1 LLRNGC
7 IGIQIFIVFC
17 SLFCNYAGA
26 ASNKEFGTQNNI
38 YLSDWARLKHQAELG
53 DPAALFVLGNFYY
66 QPPKGSSFRTN
77 LKKSAEY
84 YFKSG
89 IRGNAAAQY
98 NLALMLH
105 NGLGVE
111 QNTIE
116 SYAWFKLASINQSPV
131 AKHINRV
138 SAEAVIAIEAQ
149 LDVKVLALAKS
160 RVDFYINIIDKKLYR
175 KAQFPG

>member
-1 LLRNGC
+1 MRRIGC
-7 IGIQIFIVFC
+7 VGIQIFILSC
-17 SLFCNYAGA
+17 LLLCNLVNA
-26 ASNKEFGTQNNI
+26 ANDEEFGTQNNI

-77 LKKSAEY
+77 LRKSAEY

-105 NGLGVE
+105 QGLGVKL
-111 QNTIE
+111 NTIE

-131 AKHINRV
+131 AKNINQV
-138 SAEAVIAIEAQ
+138 SARAISTIEAEI
-149 LDVKVLALAKS
+149 DHKTLALAKK

>member
-1 LLRNGC
+1 LRRIGSF
-7 IGIQIFIVFC
+7 GIQIFIIFC
-17 SLFCNYAGA
+17 SLLCNHADA
-26 ASNKEFGTQNNI
+26 ASDKEFGTQNNI

-66 QPPKGSSFRTN
+66 QPPEGSGFRTN

-105 NGLGVE
+105 QGKGVKK
-111 QNTIE
+111 NTVE
-116 SYAWFKLASINQSPV
+116 SYAWFKLASVNQSPV
-131 AKHINRV
+131 AKHINQLSARV
-138 SAEAVIAIEAQ
+138 VIAIEAEI
-149 LDVKVLALAKS
+149 DVETLSLAKN
-160 RVDFYINIIDKKLYR
+160 RVEFYTNIIDKKLYR

>member
-1 LLRNGC
+1 LLRIGC
-7 IGIQIFIVFC
+7 IGSQIFIIFF
-17 SLFCNYAGA
+17 SLFFLYTNA
-26 ASNKEFGTQNNI
+26 ASNKEFGSQNNI

-66 QPPKGSSFRTN
+66 QPPKGSSFRVN

-98 NLALMLH
+98 NLALMFH
-105 NGLGVE
+105 EGLGV
-111 QNTIE
+111 QKNTVE
-116 SYAWFKLASINQSPV
+116 SYAWFKLASLNQSPV

-138 SAEAVIAIEAQ
+138 SAKAIIAIESQ
-149 LDVKVLALAKS
+149 LSVDILAAAKK
-160 RVDFYINIIDKKLYR
+160 RVAFYTDIIDKKLYR
-175 KAQFPG
+175 KAPFPS

>member
-1 LLRNGC
+1 MFRIGC
-7 IGIQIFIVFC
+7 IGIQIFIIYC
-17 SLFCNYAGA
+17 SLFCNSASA
-26 ASNKEFGTQNNI
+26 ASNKEFDTQNNI

-105 NGLGVE
+105 NGLGV
-111 QNTIE
+111 NRDPVE
-116 SYAWFKLASINQSPV
+116 SYAWFKLASMNQSPV
-131 AKHINRV
+131 AKHINQV
-138 SAEAVIAIEAQ
+138 SAKVVIVIEAEINVAE
-149 LDVKVLALAKS
+149 LVLAKK
-160 RVDFYINIIDKKLYR
+160 RVDFYINVINKKLYR
-175 KAQFPG
+175 KAHFPG